1 MSIDVTIQ
9 NQIHGQVERLSG
21 DAPETLTEIVLDA
34 PIGSMMRG
42 IHKYADTMFN
52 SYQLT
57 FFLDELAAMTPRN
70 VREEEMIATLRAAAE
85 SAIRIN
91 GYLWFSGD

>member
-1 MSIDVTIQ
+1 MNHKEVDSISGSVAQ
-9 NQIHGQVERLSG
+9 ALS
-21 DAPETLTEIVLDA
+21 DSVLDA
-34 PIGSMMRG
+34 PVGSMMRG

-57 FFLDELAAMTPRN
+57 FFLEELAGMSPKDDQ
-70 VREEEMIATLRAAAE
+70 EEEMIAELRAAAE
-85 SAIRIN
+85 QAIRLN

>member
-1 MSIDVTIQ
+1 MNHKEVDSVSGPAAQ
-9 NQIHGQVERLSG
+9 SLS
-21 DAPETLTEIVLDA
+21 DSVLDA

-57 FFLDELAAMTPRN
+57 FFLDELAAMSPQSD
-70 VREEEMIATLRAAAE
+70 REEELIAALRTAAE
-85 SAIRIN
+85 SAIRRH